1 MSTDARRLLDRVT
14 SGSALVAPG
23 AANALTARVIEDL
36 AFEAVYVTGAGIANT
51 YLGAPDIG
59 LVTLTEVA
67 AHVQSIRTAV
77 DLPLIV
83 DADTG
88 FGNALGVT
96 RTMRLLES
104 SGASAIQLE
113 DQTFPKRCGHFEGKT
128 VIPVA
133 EMCRKVEA
141 AVQARREGCLVIART
156 DALATEGFDAALA
169 RAARYAEC
177 GADLTFVEGPTTAE
191 QLTALPGALP
201 VPQVA
206 NLVQGGRTPLL
217 PIAELA
223 DFGLVIL
230 ANIALQGAIHGM
242 RQVLEF
248 VLSHD
253 GITGVEPLI
262 ADWAERQRIV
272 DKPRWDALER
282 RFADEAGQ

>member
-67 AHVQSIRTAV
+67 AHVLSIRTAV

-272 DKPRWDALER
+272 DKPRWDAMER

>member
-1 MSTDARRLLDRVT
+1 MPTDARRLLDRVT
-14 SGSALVAPG
+14 SGSPLVAPG
-23 AANALTARVIEDL
+23 AANALTARVIADL
-36 AFEAVYVTGAGIANT
+36 GFEAVYVTGAGIANT
-51 YLGAPDIG
+51 YLGTPDIG

-67 AHVQSIRTAV
+67 AHVQAIRAAV

-88 FGNALGVT
+88 FGNAVGVT
-96 RTMRLLES
+96 RTMQLLES

-113 DQTFPKRCGHFEGKT
+113 DQTFPKRCGHFEGKA
-128 VIPVA
+128 VVPAA

-141 AVQARREGCLVIART
+141 AVAARQQGCLVIART
-156 DALATEGFDAALA
+156 DALATEGFDAAVA

-191 QLTALPGALP
+191 QLTALPDALP

-217 PIAELA
+217 PLTELA
-223 DFGLVIL
+223 GFGVVIL

-242 RQVLEF
+242 RQVLQF
-248 VLSHD
+248 VKSHD
-253 GITGVEPLI
+253 GIGGAEHLI

-272 DKPRWDALER
+272 DKPRWDDLER
-282 RFADEAGQ
+282 RYAEEGEQ

>member
-272 DKPRWDALER
+272 DKPRWDAMER